1 MHGYVPDTCRVSARC
16 DDAGMTDRPDDP
28 ARTAAQQAGDAAESL
43 VAAHLAEAGWTVLA
57 RNVHVGRHELDLV
70 AVDPGPPA
78 ALVVVEV
85 RWRAGRDFGLP
96 EETVDHRKRVRVR
109 AAAYGL
115 LDRGVLPDGS
125 PVPRLPL
132 RFDLVVV
139 EPGGRVRHHR
149 HAM

>member
-1 MHGYVPDTCRVSARC
+1 
-16 DDAGMTDRPDDP
+16 MTDPSDP
-28 ARTAAQQAGDAAESL
+28 ERTAAQRAGDAAESL
-43 VAAHLAEAGWTVLA
+43 VAARLARAGWTILA
-57 RNVHVGRHELDLV
+57 RNVHVGRHEIDLV

-85 RWRAGRDFGLP
+85 RWRAERSFGLP

-115 LDRGVLPDGS
+115 LDRGTLPDGS
-125 PVPRLPL
+125 ALPRLPL

-139 EPGGRVRHHR
+139 EPGGRIRHHR

>member
-1 MHGYVPDTCRVSARC
+1 MATGRNQS
-16 DDAGMTDRPDDP
+16 
-28 ARTAAQQAGDAAESL
+28 ARTAAQQAGDAAETE
-43 VAAHLAEAGWTVLA
+43 VAERLANAGWIILA
-57 RNVHVGRHELDLV
+57 RNVHIGRHELDLV

-78 ALVVVEV
+78 ALVIVEV

-96 EETVDHRKRVRVR
+96 EETVDHRKRARVR

-115 LDRGVLPDGS
+115 LDRGSLPDGA
-125 PVPRLPL
+125 PLPHLPL

-139 EPGGRVRHHR
+139 EPGGRIRHHR